1 MATYVVDDL
10 TDPHQLKRDY
20 PNVNIIQDVY
30 KCEVKE
36 GHYVKLRRNGAYFW
50 VHVKHVDGST
60 ITGEI
65 YHPLSCNA
73 PFDVGDMIIF
83 EICYAFDI
91 YDAYTF
97 NLYPR
102 SDQVKSMPQ

>member
-20 PNVNIIQDVY
+20 PNINIINDYY
-30 KCEVKE
+30 KRNVEL
-36 GHYVKLRRNGAYFW
+36 GYYVKLRRNGAYFW
-50 VHVKHVDGST
+50 VKVTHIDGTT

-65 YHPLSCNA
+65 YHPLACN
-73 PFDVGDMIIF
+73 PRFTIGDYIIF

-91 YDAYTF
+91 YDPYTF
-97 NLYPR
+97 ELIPR
-102 SDQVKSMPQ
+102 EHQVAVA